1 MTILLVILVI
11 AFSFEAIGI
20 VSLKRGLDK
29 IVVSHNARAAK
40 LPRWKNAL
48 RFLGDWFTTRDV
60 LIGLALLTTFFIL
73 LQCMLGMSDV
83 SFVWPLTAL
92 SFVLT
97 TLAARLIL
105 KEEVDGWRW
114 AGVALILAGAAL
126 ILYSENVKKKNTAE
140 TPTIHAAGASISGAD
155 SKLGHG

>member
-1 MTILLVILVI
+1 MTILLIILVI

-29 IVVSHNARAAK
+29 IVVRYNARVDK
-40 LPRWKNAL
+40 LPRWKNVL
-48 RFLGDWFTTRDV
+48 RLLGDWFASRDA

-73 LQCMLGMSDV
+73 LQCMLGMADV

-126 ILYSENVKKKNTAE
+126 ILYSENVKKKNAME
-140 TPTIHAAGASISGAD
+140 TPAVNAAGGGMARGPVTNT
-155 SKLGHG
+155 